1 MSTLTVSN
9 SAFDTLHELL
19 DGFVSAPSRHDD
31 LDLTLAAVYAVK
43 LGLLDGRSPL
53 WLFFVDPPS
62 SGKTEIVGALRPDKD
77 HVVFLDTLTPEAFLS
92 GAVSKQGA
100 RAAKLLPQLNGKC
113 LIVKDLTTLF
123 SLKHESVKKILGDL
137 QSIYD
142 GEFRKGYGTGFDG
155 NAILEAASYFGFIG
169 CVTPGALAT
178 HQKYLANIGT
188 RFLVYQRP
196 PLTAADRA
204 RGYELQQQGRRA
216 EMRAALQAGAR
227 DHLVALFREGP
238 RATIPPECDDVLK
251 TCAEYVRLGR
261 TPIYT
266 EDGQRLRGVPE
277 EPFRI
282 YQQLR
287 LAVEALAAVRGH
299 TVVKPEDTQV
309 VERIAL
315 ASIFHRRYA
324 AIRALLQSP
333 TQTLTVA
340 EAGPLMDLEVT
351 QTRLWLDDMVKVG
364 LFERDPGGRY
374 RAVEGFRTLIH
385 GSQAR
390 PRSISPIRK
399 QILEAEERNRLE
411 SASTSIGMGEM
422 DRGADFSP
430 GRANLKRERGEK
442 RVRAGEQPGH
452 SLVAKGVL
460 NAYLR
465 RCFSVASLATSSLS
479 LWRDW
484 WGGEKRRQRHRDVS
498 ER

>member
-1 MSTLTVSN
+1 MSTLAATN

-19 DGFVSAPSRHDD
+19 DSLVSAPSRHDD

-43 LGLLDGRSPL
+43 LGLLEGRSPL
-53 WLFFVDPPS
+53 WLLFVDPPS
-62 SGKTEIVGALRPDKD
+62 SGKTEIVGAVRPDKD
-77 HVVFLDTLTPEAFLS
+77 HVVFLDTLTTEAFLS

-123 SLKHESVKKILGDL
+123 SLKHETVKKILGDL

-155 NAILEAASYFGFIG
+155 SAILEAASYFGFIG

-196 PLTAADRA
+196 PLTVADRVK
-204 RGYELQQQGRRA
+204 GYELQQRGGRA
-216 EMRAALQAGAR
+216 EMRAKLQSAAR
-227 DHLVALFREGP
+227 DHLAVLFSECP
-238 RATIPPECDDVLK
+238 RAAIPPECDAVLR

-261 TPIYT
+261 TPIYH

-287 LAVEALAAVRGH
+287 LAVEALATVRGH

-309 VERIAL
+309 VERVAL
-315 ASIFHRRYA
+315 ASIFHRRYD
-324 AIRALLQSP
+324 AIRAAQHSP
-333 TQTLTVA
+333 TQTVTVA
-340 EAGPLMDLEVT
+340 DAEPMMDREET

-364 LFERDPGGRY
+364 LFEKDTDGRY
-374 RAVEGFRTLIH
+374 RA
-385 GSQAR
+385 
-390 PRSISPIRK
+390 
-399 QILEAEERNRLE
+399 LEA
-411 SASTSIGMGEM
+411 
-422 DRGADFSP
+422 F
-430 GRANLKRERGEK
+430 RALIY
-442 RVRAGEQPGH
+442 GH
-452 SLVAKGVL
+452 QA
-460 NAYLR
+460 
-465 RCFSVASLATSSLS
+465 
-479 LWRDW
+479 
-484 WGGEKRRQRHRDVS
+484 
-498 ER
+498 